1 MTDFMF
7 AVRLVHVISGVSWL
21 GEVITINFVL
31 LPALFRARAD
41 DRNVLLQTVFPYI
54 FRLATAL
61 GGLAII
67 SGAGLVLW
75 NTRLDLS
82 LLVTTSWGW
91 RILIGGVI
99 GLVVYVFHLVQ
110 ESGAERSLAAE
121 LVFLRDSDEPE
132 AAQRLLRHL
141 AIFPRVGMVILMVVV
156 GLMVAAVWLP

>member
-7 AVRLVHVISGVSWL
+7 AVRLVHVIAGVSWL

-31 LPALFRARAD
+31 LPALFRATAD
-41 DRNVLLQTVFPYI
+41 DRNVLLVTVFPYI

-61 GGLAII
+61 GGLAIV

-82 LLVTTSWGW
+82 LLVSTSWGW
-91 RILIGGVI
+91 RILVGGII
-99 GLVVYVFHLVQ
+99 GLVIFVFHLVE

-121 LVFLRDSDEPE
+121 LVFLRDNGDEE
-132 AAQRLLRHL
+132 AAKRLLNHL
-141 AIFPRVGMVILMVVV
+141 AIFPRVGMLILMVVV